1 MELKINIRS
10 NERPNTNNNNNSN
23 EVTNPA
29 DKRFKT
35 LPATETLPRNKFLG
49 GYIFVCNN
57 DTMQE
62 DLKGQLFGNYCY
74 RLFCIRWVVSF
85 GGSDIDPTAWEDK
98 KCQGESRFS
107 PQSGFTK
114 DTSSGGV
121 KFMRPAKEASMAS
134 AVSEESSNGNQS
146 FHPGK
151 LEKQLKRPCRQR
163 ISSANITDAGT
174 SSSQSCR
181 HNGQTPTAS
190 TLHGKL
196 PVSADGSI
204 TVCSNTAWSAGEAC
218 LAGLQ
223 E

>member
-29 DKRFKT
+29 DERFKT

-62 DLKGQLFGNYCY
+62 DLKGQLF
-74 RLFCIRWVVSF
+74 VSF

-151 LEKQLKRPCRQR
+151 LEKQLKGPCRQR

-174 SSSQSCR
+174 SSSHSCR

-196 PVSADGSI
+196 PESADGSI
-204 TVCSNTAWSAGEAC
+204 TVCSNSAWSAGEAC